1 MALPPMKADLKE
13 TITAT
18 SGAGGYASPFD
29 SMMPWSSIKNY
40 SNHSTGANQ
49 SASATSEKSGGSVAG
64 GLGISPL
71 MLILIG
77 AAIYI
82 LKR

>member
-1 MALPPMKADLKE
+1 MKADLKE

-18 SGAGGYASPFD
+18 SGGGGYASPFD
-29 SMMPWSSIKNY
+29 SMMPWSNIKNY

-71 MLILIG
+71 MLIMIG
-77 AAIYI
+77 AAILI